1 MSAPDFWE
9 FLAGLGIFM
18 FGMFLLEES
27 IRDLSGRAFRASIRR
42 YTDTTPR
49 AVLTG
54 AVATAVLQSSSAVTL
69 MTLAFTGAGIM
80 ALKNG
85 LGVVFGSNVGTT
97 FTSWLVAALGFK
109 FSIETLAMPF
119 IGLGGLGLIVF
130 GRTQRGG
137 SLSKLAVGFGFLF
150 MGIDYMRRGTEALI
164 TAETLQ
170 LIPDHGPGI
179 YVIVGFLLT
188 AALQSSSAS
197 MAVVLSVVFG
207 GLLSFQDAAAMV
219 VGTNLGTTVTAMIG
233 AVGGPTVKRRL
244 GAGHVLFNLVS
255 AIIALALLRP
265 LCTLIT
271 GPLGFADD
279 PVLGLA
285 LFHTVFNLLGLVVA
299 VPALPLFTR
308 TLERLVPERETNSTR
323 YISKTTPDV
332 AEAALASV
340 TKEVDRLLRAV
351 MSYNERVL
359 GVVHLPASADPTR
372 PNMRMP
378 GMDAQYAELKHVQ
391 EEIYAFAAKIP
402 AQAMTADEALLL
414 NRLLSSVRNAIAS
427 AKTLKDV
434 RHDLA
439 ELESSDNEYLNER
452 RRVFCRNAKTCHDTL
467 GAVLALGDGPGDVEA
482 LPRLIDL
489 MRFVLDEDSALMGRT
504 MQGLAVG
511 HFGGEH
517 VSVLLSTT
525 RAFTLSARQML
536 LAVKDARLGAQ
547 DAAVFENADM
557 HPPRRPAIG

>member
-1 MSAPDFWE
+1 MNAPNFWE

-27 IRDLSGRAFRASIRR
+27 IRNLSGRAFKISIRK

-54 AVATAVLQSSSAVTL
+54 AIATAVLQSSTAVTL
-69 MTLAFTGAGIM
+69 MVLAFTGAGIM

-85 LGVVFGSNVGTT
+85 LGVVFGSNLGTT

-109 FSIETLAMPF
+109 FSIEALAMPF

-150 MGIDYMRRGTEALI
+150 MGIDYMRRGTETLI

-170 LIPDHGPGI
+170 LVPDYGPI
-179 YVIVGFLLT
+179 VYVLVGFLLT

-197 MAVVLSVVFG
+197 MAVVLSVLFG
-207 GLLSFQDAAAMV
+207 GLLSFEHAAAMV
-219 VGTNLGTTVTAMIG
+219 IGTNLGTTLTAMLG

-244 GAGHVLFNLVS
+244 GAGHVLFNLLS
-255 AIIALALLRP
+255 AMIALLLLEP
-265 LCTLIT
+265 VCSLILHQ
-271 GPLGFADD
+271 LGFSTD

-285 LFHTVFNLLGLVVA
+285 LFHTVFNLLGLLVA
-299 VPALPLFTR
+299 VPLLPLFTR
-308 TLERLVPERETNSTR
+308 TLEKLIPERTVNTTR

-332 AEAALASV
+332 AEAALISV
-340 TKEVDRLLRAV
+340 AQEIGSLLLAT
-351 MSYNERVL
+351 MAYNERIL
-359 GVVHLPASADPTR
+359 GIVRDSSAVDSSQSRVKLPSIE
-372 PNMRMP
+372 
-378 GMDAQYAELKHVQ
+378 AQYAELKHIQ

-402 AQAMTADEALLL
+402 AQEMTENEALLL
-414 NRLLSSVRNAIAS
+414 NRLLRSVSNAIAS

-434 RHDLA
+434 RHDLE
-439 ELESSDNEYLNER
+439 ELESSDNKYLNER
-452 RRVFCRNAKTCHDTL
+452 RRFFCRNAKACHDSL
-467 GAVLALGDGPGDVEA
+467 RAVLAMSSQPRDVEA

-489 MRFVLDEDSALMGRT
+489 MKFVLDEDSELMEQT
-504 MQGLAVG
+504 MHGLSAG

-525 RAFTLSARQML
+525 RAFTLSARQIL
-536 LAVKDARLGAQ
+536 LAVKDAHLSAQ
-547 DAAVFENADM
+547 DAAVFENIDLHSM
-557 HPPRRPAIG
+557 HRTIVD